1 MKKIEDQLQKLK
13 AQNKL
18 LEKFEKKK
26 QDDRKIKKSIFF
38 FIILN
43 KIL

>member
-38 FIILN
+38 LSF
-43 KIL
+43 